1 MKRVR
6 FYFLSVIVAT
16 FLLESEIGNL
26 ILIGLGLV
34 LLFAT
39 LLVTFVG
46 IRLYIASI
54 EGQIHEREF
63 GR

>member
-6 FYFLSVIVAT
+6 FYFLSVIVVT